1 MPCKMPPK
9 AAAARVKTQDIKE
22 PQILLSM
29 PDDVDGIVWH
39 HRVLVLQVK
48 GAKWVSLDPELALQV
63 IDLDALEYVLLDRS
77 SDFPADKYDEI
88 FPFEPIPQSE
98 VPGFRRKARTLLA
111 LHSEGP
117 SDADEMIWTICDTRD
132 AFFGTVIP
140 QDKIDAASGDGT
152 MLEGGSKGIVVHED
166 DYHFVEQISKSELSA
181 VLKKWR
187 AADSDSRI
195 LKVQRDQAGKRNR
208 PLADAVPQFSEDKM
222 DDWPHSGERSFME
235 ASDAVLRTSMNWKTY
250 HLTWKQESGISPGTS
265 LCHEHETLCESFRLA
280 HEIDQLNCGNLAAL
294 ELLMRR
300 MIQIEMAVSR
310 NSKMPDFT
318 GLSVVLTS
326 VTDGSGAIQTKG
338 FHKWVADR
346 NEARARIMKSER
358 MYHEERWGAKK
369 RSKGDGKGKDKDKPK
384 GRGRGDAPAAES

>member
-1 MPCKMPPK
+1 MY
-9 AAAARVKTQDIKE
+9 QG
-22 PQILLSM
+22 
-29 PDDVDGIVWH
+29 DDVDGIVWH
-39 HRVLVLQVK
+39 HRILILQVK
-48 GAKWVSLDPELALQV
+48 GPKWVTLDPELELQV
-63 IDLDALEYVLLDRS
+63 IDLDAVEYKLLDRAA
-77 SDFPADKYDEI
+77 DFPADIYAEI

-117 SDADEMIWTICDTRD
+117 SDADELVWTVCDTRD
-132 AFFGTVIP
+132 AFFGTIVP
-140 QDKIDAASGDGT
+140 QDKIDAAAADGT
-152 MLEGGSKGIVVHED
+152 MLDGGAKGIIEFEEE
-166 DYHFVEQISKSELSA
+166 YRFVEQVSKSEHVE

-187 AADSDSRI
+187 AADSDARI

-208 PLADAVPQFSEDKM
+208 PLSDSVPQFSEDKM
-222 DDWPHSGERSFME
+222 DDWPHVGERSFLE

-250 HLTWKQESGISPGTS
+250 HLTWKQESGISTGTS

-280 HEIDQLNCGNLAAL
+280 HEIDQVNCPNLASL

-318 GLSVVLTS
+318 GLSVVLSS

-338 FHKWVADR
+338 FHRWVAEK

-358 MYHEERWGAKK
+358 MYHEERSGARK
-369 RSKGDGKGKDKDKPK
+369 RNKGDGKDPK
-384 GRGRGDAPAAES
+384 GKAKGRAKGDAAAGDA